1 MPDTILDEAHIAEIT
16 LPPQGAGPKYQRV
29 VDAIRKSIR
38 SGHLGPGDKLP
49 PVRELA
55 WSLSITPGTVARAYT
70 ILTDAGEVVAEVG
83 RGTFVAQPKVDDDSA
98 PIEIDGVP
106 HGTDG
111 KFTDFNLMS
120 PALPNVGQARLIR
133 SLMMEIANDPPSGL
147 MHYPNRAAFAPAR
160 EAVVQWLTG
169 TPLGPLDPDDVVL
182 SHGGQNGLSLVLQS
196 VLRGPAPVILVEE
209 LAYAGFRRAADL
221 LRAKVVS
228 VPMDKDGIIP
238 HELERLAR
246 LHAAQVL
253 CTSPEVHNP
262 TCHFTPVHRR
272 EAIADVAR
280 RCDLQILEDDCY
292 RMGATRAPSYRM
304 LANERG
310 WYVSSISKTIT
321 PSLRIGF
328 AIAPHG
334 QGASLRR
341 SAEHGFFGLA
351 MPLAD
356 LTTLLLNHPKSDR
369 LVQDV
374 VAYMRPYIRTAVN
387 ILGQYD
393 LGWREDVPFFWLPLP
408 AGWRASAFCQAAEA
422 QDIKIKPA
430 EDFVGREAHA
440 PHAVRISV
448 NAQMP
453 LERFEEAVLKLRDLL
468 QHPPEQISV

>member
-1 MPDTILDEAHIAEIT
+1 MNKVEPSEIT
-16 LPPQGAGPKYQRV
+16 LPTSGTGPKYQRV

-38 SGHLGPGDKLP
+38 SGNLGPGDRLP

-83 RGTFVAQPKVDDDSA
+83 RGTFVATPVVDDDA
-98 PIEIDGVP
+98 LPIEVDAVP
-106 HGTDG
+106 HGTNG
-111 KFTDFNLMS
+111 NFKDFNLMS
-120 PALPNVGQARLIR
+120 PALPNVGQARLVR
-133 SLMMEIANDPPSGL
+133 DLMIQIAKDPPSGL

-160 EAVVQWLTG
+160 AAVVRWLNG

-182 SHGGQNGLSLVLQS
+182 SHGGQNGILLILQS

-209 LAYAGFRRAADL
+209 LAYPGFRRAADL
-221 LRAKVVS
+221 LRATVVS
-228 VPMDKDGIIP
+228 VPMDEHGLIP
-238 HELERLAR
+238 EELERLAR

-262 TCHFTPVHRR
+262 TCHSTPVQRR
-272 EAIADVAR
+272 NAIVEVAR
-280 RCDLQILEDDCY
+280 RCDFQILEDDCY

-304 LANERG
+304 LAKDRG

-328 AIAPHG
+328 AISPHG

-341 SAEHGFFGLA
+341 SAEYGFFGLA

-356 LTTLLLNHPKSDR
+356 LATLLFTHPKGDR
-369 LVQDV
+369 LAQDV

-387 ILGQYD
+387 ILGHHD

-408 AGWRASAFCQAAEA
+408 VGWRASAFCQAAEA

-440 PHAVRISV
+440 PHAVRIAV
-448 NAQMP
+448 NAQIP
-453 LERFEEAVLKLRDLL
+453 LDRFEQALHKLRNLL
-468 QHPPEQISV
+468 EHPPEQISV